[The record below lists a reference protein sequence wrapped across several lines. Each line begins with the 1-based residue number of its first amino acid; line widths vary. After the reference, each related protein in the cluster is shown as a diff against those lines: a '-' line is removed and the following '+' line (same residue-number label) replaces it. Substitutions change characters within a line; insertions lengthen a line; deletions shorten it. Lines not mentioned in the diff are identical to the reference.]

1 MEPTSPPKHAA
12 SLGSRLNDRIEQ
24 DAGEVVKLTQKK
36 LDALADSSTKR
47 LSESLNTTITD
58 IEGRLKKLGKLSL
71 WMWIVSLLTG
81 TVLTLGVLFGL
92 GLYGEWKL
100 HQVKAL
106 DVREQTIKAAIKKLP
121 PPFRVV
127 QNSGQWY
134 LVAPQISYA
143 PLTYTTDGG
152 QKEDAIR
159 LQP

>member
-58 IEGRLKKLGKLSL
+58 IEGRLKKLGRLSVG
-71 WMWIVSLLTG
+71 MWIVSLLTG
-81 TVLTLGVLFGL
+81 AVLTLGVLFGL

-106 DVREQTIKAAIKKLP
+106 EVREQTIQAAVKKLP
-121 PPFRVV
+121 PPFRVIR
-127 QNSGQWY
+127 SGGQWY
-134 LVAPQISYA
+134 LVAPQIN
-143 PLTYTTDGG
+143 YTPMIDTIHG
-152 QKEDAIR
+152 QKEDAVRI
-159 LQP
+159 QP

>member
-36 LDALADSSTKR
+36 LDALADSSTNR

-58 IEGRLKKLGKLSL
+58 IEGRLKKLGRLSL

-81 TVLTLGVLFGL
+81 AVLTLGVLFGL

-106 DVREQTIKAAIKKLP
+106 EVREQTLKAAMKKLP
-121 PPFRVV
+121 PAFRVI
-127 QNSGQWY
+127 QSGGQWY
-134 LVAPQISYA
+134 LVAPQIN
-143 PLTYTTDGG
+143 YTPMTDTIHG
-152 QKEDAIR
+152 QKEDAVRI
-159 LQP
+159 QP

>member
-58 IEGRLKKLGKLSL
+58 IEGRLKKLGKLSVG
-71 WMWIVSLLTG
+71 MWIVSLLTG

-106 DVREQTIKAAIKKLP
+106 DVREQTIKAAMKKLP
-121 PPFRVV
+121 PEFLVMKSR
-127 QNSGQWY
+127 GHWY
-134 LVAPQISYA
+134 LLAPQIGTPETGAVLHEKPAESV
-143 PLTYTTDGG
+143 
-152 QKEDAIR
+152 EI
-159 LQP
+159 QP

>member
-58 IEGRLKKLGKLSL
+58 IEGRLKKLGRLSVG
-71 WMWIVSLLTG
+71 MWIVSLLTG
-81 TVLTLGVLFGL
+81 AVLTLGVLFGL

-106 DVREQTIKAAIKKLP
+106 EVREQTIQAAVKKLP
-121 PPFRVV
+121 PPFRVIR
-127 QNSGQWY
+127 SGGQWY
-134 LVAPQISYA
+134 LLAPQIN
-143 PLTYTTDGG
+143 YTPMIDTIHG
-152 QKEDAIR
+152 QKEDAVRI
-159 LQP
+159 QP